1 MTSRLPARALC
12 AALLVPAALF
22 LRCGPSDK
30 PAAASAE
37 LAFVKQA
44 VGRQLTSRMDLLSG
58 QIAAFAGV
66 VAADRE
72 FSMKLFVDKDRSAP
86 EVTELA
92 QKYLGPMALSV
103 LSITDSQY
111 VILSCGH
118 FPANTGTVFSV
129 ARNLAAAPAFVMDN
143 VKGENV
149 LTLQA
154 KARFTILDTAVFFAC
169 GGIAVG
175 RDFCAGLACWP
186 GYSVLVKKGA
196 MVIGMDNVESISEV
210 KGDTILL
217 NNRAYPAA
225 SIPLPYAGEGDAPA
239 LLVVS
244 NKPLR

>member
-1 MTSRLPARALC
+1 MKCKHAFALSVALC
-12 AALLVPAALF
+12 AAAMPF
-22 LRCGPSDK
+22 LSCRLPWQQTT
-30 PAAASAE
+30 PPAE

-44 VGRQLTSRMDLLSG
+44 VERQLAGRMDLLSG

-86 EVTELA
+86 EVTEIA

-103 LSITDSQY
+103 LSLTDSQY

-118 FPANTGTVFSV
+118 FPANTGTVFPAAGKLSV
-129 ARNLAAAPAFVMDN
+129 APSFVMDN

-169 GGIAVG
+169 GGVIVG
-175 RDFCAGLACWP
+175 KDFLSRLACWP
-186 GYSVLVKKGA
+186 GYSVFVKKGA
-196 MVIGMDNVESISEV
+196 SVIGMDKVESISEV

-217 NNRAYPAA
+217 NNRAYFAA
-225 SIPLPYAGEGDAPA
+225 AIPLPYAGDGDPPA

-244 NKPLR
+244 DKPLP